1 MSVCGMYVRYLC
13 VTFLLLP
20 IFSKYTFFQ
29 NVISGLLG
37 QSGHIIPTFYSQ
49 LNENREKICFFH
61 FMTKRECFGGINM
74 FIFGKFFCQNFF
86 QGLFLSPLQPKIKI
100 LRCTFFHKLY
110 MLFNDI

>member
-49 LNENREKICFFH
+49 LNENREKICFFSFH
-61 FMTKRECFGGINM
+61 DQKGVFWGYKHVYFWS
-74 FIFGKFFCQNFF
+74 IFLSKFFS
-86 QGLFLSPLQPKIKI
+86 GAISQPPTTKDKNSEMYI
-100 LRCTFFHKLY
+100 FS
-110 MLFNDI
+110 

>member
-49 LNENREKICFFH
+49 LNENREKICFF
-61 FMTKRECFGGINM
+61 
-74 FIFGKFFCQNFF
+74 
-86 QGLFLSPLQPKIKI
+86 S
-100 LRCTFFHKLY
+100 FHDQKGVFWGY
-110 MLFNDI
+110 KHVYFW